1 MALKKDIV
9 LDLRIAN
16 DEAIN
21 AIAQLTKRIDELKIK
36 RLGLNAEVKA
46 GTITNEEYY
55 KAIARLDAEMKEV
68 NSSMKMYQKELSRN
82 IAEEKLETGSLDQ
95 MRAQL
100 KQLTAEYDALSQ
112 TDREAIGGVG
122 EQKLLEIRRLT
133 EELTEAEQA
142 SGRFQRAVGSYED
155 AIKNAL
161 NGTIPMRSAMREIQN
176 NLQTLTL
183 QYRQSAETIA
193 QHRQQMEQ
201 IAQTQGTESQ
211 AYKDA
216 QTELDRLQKAYQTT
230 GQKLNE
236 MTVQAGMMRDTM
248 DDATK
253 SIKSA
258 AADNAG
264 IKAMTEGAQL
274 MADSYTILKAS
285 MKTLGIESD
294 SLMDIFAK
302 LQIVQQAC
310 NAVSRISNSLQKESI
325 LRQQAAILWN
335 KLTTTSIATLTAAK
349 KQDAVATA
357 TATTATTGLTAAEGA
372 ATAAS
377 GTLTVAIKAVGT
389 AIKSIPV
396 IGWILAAVA
405 ALGTL
410 IGLIVKAN
418 KEDKEGQKL
427 IEKKNKQ
434 IQETIELRSQAIA
447 SVEEEAVEIEQL
459 IKHLRSCNEGTK
471 DWKTTIGQIADALG
485 VSESWLIKNKDK
497 VEELA
502 AAYVNMKKQMALAD
516 AFAKKVADERIKQA
530 EIEAKIQLA
539 MSNSK
544 KERNKILDEMVETG
558 ELLAEEAK
566 ILDVMGHTLI
576 SSKSTA
582 AEKDTARLRVA
593 KETQAALQRVDRTAN
608 IYEKSMEEA
617 SEAAM
622 GWQKVISEGLKE
634 NEKKN
639 AATVKSAEDTAKKRI
654 EIEQAYTKAALDILE
669 DGLVK
674 QLAVYKAEMDKRISE
689 VKTKLAEVQK
699 AEKSA
704 SGKKLADL
712 RASEAALTAQMV
724 ILTEQRNKKIAEINA
739 KYSREQLE
747 KQLKNSV
754 ELLKIQ
760 KNFVSGDEAVH
771 NIEYQIIQLQ
781 WEIDKQSLQ
790 NTIDQLNEQKKV
802 FESLLAAPVEV
813 QAEAAKR
820 LGLTTEQYI
829 ESLQTDLQNTENQII
844 ATENLIIAKDTENKR
859 QLEKN
864 EAEHQKKMADLRN
877 NNASLE
883 IDVQTA
889 EALDALSQQMF
900 ANDAERELE
909 KTRIKQEETQ
919 KRYELELQAYNNLV
933 NLSEEEKSLLYDS
946 HEAYVQ
952 ATLEARKRVAEMHQ
966 QLIDSAKSVNTAQQN
981 MVAQSFQTAEQVASA
996 FGTVLSSISNLYNE
1010 LASDNEEYNDF
1021 AVGLAMSQIMISMA
1035 VSIAQAVQAAVTAG
1049 GFTGPAAPV
1058 TIPVFISELLG
1069 IVSSSIASAV
1079 STLKQAEQAKTPK
1092 PTFADGGLIGGKT
1105 TSGSIGRKDDVPIM
1119 ASRGEFVV
1127 NADATRKHLKELIA
1141 INGGVGSSG
1150 YGYADGGIV
1159 AAASQQ
1165 EMDYSVMVDSLT
1177 EAFSIAASE
1186 IRPEVSVREISK
1198 KQNRVKVKEQIAKQ

>member
-9 LDLRIAN
+9 LDLRVTN

-46 GTITNEEYY
+46 GNITQEEYY

-68 NSSMKMYQKELSRN
+68 NNSMKMYQKELSRN

-122 EQKLLEIRRLT
+122 EEKLLEIRRLT
-133 EELTEAEQA
+133 DELTQAEQA

-155 AIKNAL
+155 SIRRAL
-161 NGTIPMRSAMREIQN
+161 DGTIPMKSALKDLKSDI
-176 NLQTLTL
+176 QTLTL
-183 QYRQSAETIA
+183 QYRQSADTIA

-211 AYKDA
+211 AYKQA
-216 QTELDRLQKAYQTT
+216 EAELQRLEQAYQQTGDELQKMTQAA
-230 GQKLNE
+230 GQLQDV
-236 MTVQAGMMRDTM
+236 MS
-248 DDATK
+248 DASTAVK
-253 SIKSA
+253 NA
-258 AADNAG
+258 AADAAG
-264 IKAMTEGAQL
+264 LKGAVDGL
-274 MADSYTILKAS
+274 NLLANSYTVLKAS
-285 MKTLGIESD
+285 MTVLGIESEA
-294 SLMDIFAK
+294 LMDVFAK
-302 LQIVQQAC
+302 LQIIQQGL
-310 NAVSRISNSLQKESI
+310 NAVNQIANALQKESI

-377 GTLTVAIKAVGT
+377 GGLTVAIKSVST

-396 IGWILAAVA
+396 IGWILAAAA

-410 IGLIVKAN
+410 IGLIIKAN

-427 IEKKNKQ
+427 IEQKNKQ
-434 IQETIELRSQAIA
+434 IQETIELRSQAVA
-447 SVEEEAVEIEQL
+447 SVEKEAVEIEQL

-471 DWKTTIGQIADALG
+471 DWKSTIGQIADALG
-485 VSESWLIKNKDK
+485 VSETWLIKNKNK

-516 AFAKKVADERIKQA
+516 AFAKKVADQRIKQA

-539 MSNSK
+539 VTNSK
-544 KERNKILDEMVETG
+544 KQRNKILDEMVETG

-566 ILDVMGHTLI
+566 ILDVMGHEIMSENGNKELGWI
-576 SSKSTA
+576 W
-582 AEKDTARLRVA
+582 VA
-593 KETQAALQRVDRTAN
+593 KETEAAVNRLKGVEQM
-608 IYEKSMEEA
+608 YEKNMEEA

-622 GWQKVISEGLKE
+622 GWQKVIADGLKDTQ
-634 NEKKN
+634 KAN
-639 AATVKSAEDTAKKRI
+639 AAAAKSTEETAKKRI
-654 EIEQAYTKAALDILE
+654 EIEQAYTQAALDILQ

-674 QLAVYKAEMDKRISE
+674 QLAVYKAEMDKRIQE

-724 ILTEQRNKKIAEINA
+724 ILTEQRNKKIAEINE

-754 ELLKIQ
+754 ELLNIQ

-771 NIEYQIIQLQ
+771 KVQQQIIKLQ
-781 WEIDKQSLQ
+781 YEIDKQSLQ
-790 NTIDQLNEQKKV
+790 NTIDQLTEQKKV
-802 FESLLAAPVEV
+802 FESLLSAPVEV

-820 LGLTTEQYI
+820 LGLTTEQYV
-829 ESLQTDLQNTENQII
+829 ESLKTDLQNTVNQII
-844 ATENLIIAKDTENKR
+844 ATENLIIAKDEENKR

-864 EAEHQKKMADLRN
+864 EADHQKKMADLRN
-877 NNASLE
+877 NNASLL

-889 EALDALSQQMF
+889 EALDQLSQQLF
-900 ANDAERELE
+900 INDTERELE
-909 KTRIKQEETQ
+909 KTKIKQQEAQ
-919 KRYELELQAYNNLV
+919 KRYNLAKEEYDKLAKLSDEEQLKLYGSKDAWENAVLESRKNLANLHIGLKESIDDVMSAELAL
-933 NLSEEEKSLLYDS
+933 
-946 HEAYVQ
+946 
-952 ATLEARKRVAEMHQ
+952 RAESMNTVETIAQ
-966 QLIDSAKSVNTAQQN
+966 SVNST
-981 MVAQSFQTAEQVASA
+981 
-996 FGTVLSSISNLYNE
+996 LSSIESIFTKLAQSDEKYNQY
-1010 LASDNEEYNDF
+1010 AK
-1021 AVGLAMSQIMISMA
+1021 AAAMMQILISTA
-1035 VSIAQAVQAAVTAG
+1035 VSMTKAIETAMNAASEMGVAGIAASP
-1049 GFTGPAAPV
+1049 GFIAEMV
-1058 TIPVFISELLG
+1058 S
-1069 IVSSSIASAV
+1069 IVSSAIASAV
-1079 STLKQAEQAKTPK
+1079 GVLHQAENYQQSAPK
-1092 PTFADGGLIGGKT
+1092 FAGGGLIGGKT
-1105 TSGSIGRKDDVPIM
+1105 VSGSEGRKDDVPIM
-1119 ASRGEFVV
+1119 ASRGEFIV
-1127 NADATRKHLKELIA
+1127 NADSTRKHLKELIL
-1141 INGGVGSSG
+1141 INGGNGDGSG
-1150 YGYADGGIV
+1150 YFAAGG
-1159 AAASQQ
+1159 
-1165 EMDYSVMVDSLT
+1165 MVQTINNDVNMSMYMEELKSAFR
-1177 EAFSIAASE
+1177 EAVSDIQ
-1186 IRPEVSVREISK
+1186 PVVSVREITDS
-1198 KQNRVKVKEQIAKQ
+1198 QNRVKVKETTARM